1 MVNYVSCHDDLM
13 LTDKL
18 RASMTDANED
28 DDTRQRAARLAQT
41 IVFTSQGIPFMFAGE
56 EIFRDKKGVHNSY
69 NSSDSINDIDWS
81 LKRANAEQFKYYQ
94 QLIRLR
100 KEHPAFRM
108 STAEDVAR
116 HLVFDKQT
124 APNLISYTLRDNAN
138 GDIWRDIKVIFNGL
152 ETSQTVK
159 IPKGKWT
166 VIARDGELNVD
177 GLGTSTGGKM
187 EVAPLSALILARE

>member
-1 MVNYVSCHDDLM
+1 M
-13 LTDKL
+13 
-18 RASMTDANED
+18 
-28 DDTRQRAARLAQT
+28 
-41 IVFTSQGIPFMFAGE
+41 
-56 EIFRDKKGVHNSY
+56 HNSY
-69 NSSDSINDIDWS
+69 NSSDSINDIDWN
-81 LKRANAEQFKYYQ
+81 LKRANADQFKYYQ

-100 KEHPAFRM
+100 KEHPAFRL

-124 APNLISYTLRDNAN
+124 EPNLISYTLRDNAN
-138 GDIWRDIKVIFNGL
+138 GDIWRDIKVVFNGS

-166 VIARDGELNVD
+166 VIARDGELNAD